1 MMSPFKLKQCYWQSR
16 QSNNIFWASDFQFG
30 AFVKKK
36 RWFLVVDLAIATIPI
51 WLRSDHVS
59 SESLLSVAGWNTRA
73 SFETIK
79 FFSGESLTNNI
90 EMVPV
95 FITTITN
102 MPKRICKNDIPFFNE
117 IFNFIVTVKFVI
129 DEMFNSCLSN

>member
-1 MMSPFKLKQCYWQSR
+1 MYLPK
-16 QSNNIFWASDFQFG
+16 
-30 AFVKKK
+30 
-36 RWFLVVDLAIATIPI
+36 
-51 WLRSDHVS
+51 VS
-59 SESLLSVAGWNTRA
+59 SQWLAGIQELLLKRLR
-73 SFETIK
+73 
-79 FFSGESLTNNI
+79 FFSGESLTDNI

-102 MPKRICKNDIPFFNE
+102 IPKRICKNDIPFFNE